1 MNWKEL
7 LHLQQSQCP
16 QPTLLPASLK
26 NHKNNNYVTH
36 SWPNAGAQLRELS
49 FKTCEYLVN
58 QSFSL
63 GKLLHKIKLTIIAE
77 INTIL

>member
-26 NHKNNNYVTH
+26 NHKNNNKKEEMEE
-36 SWPNAGAQLRELS
+36 NKALQLILVEL
-49 FKTCEYLVN
+49 KVQKKYKQDN
-58 QSFSL
+58 YD
-63 GKLLHKIKLTIIAE
+63 
-77 INTIL
+77 